1 MAFGSNLEQGTYSE
15 RRLVAEA
22 VQLIEKTSMNQTL
35 IFIPHW
41 VFEGPLLVA
50 WLIIGI
56 AILGF
61 LWMKHGAGQEVWSFV
76 PVFAAVALM
85 IQFVLP
91 VLEISGINPE
101 DPTGPA
107 ITVGLAIRGYGIF
120 LVCAI
125 VSGFALAIFRAPAVG
140 LTSDQVI
147 SLGFWMILVG
157 IAGARIFYVI
167 QKSDDFFANGA
178 SFGQLLLAV
187 VDMTKGGLV
196 VYGSLIGGMI
206 AGVAYLKINKLP
218 LARTADLIAPGMALG
233 LAIGRL
239 GCLMNGCCYGGICE
253 APLPS
258 VTFPPGSPPYMAQL
272 DSGAL
277 IGIKATENL
286 NSTSGFRWLVEA
298 VEQGSPAAR
307 QGVQVGDEFSIS
319 APDERYIR
327 FEKKNGS
334 ESISL
339 LISLESSRREGGAV
353 PAITLPVAELPAR
366 SRPVYPTQIYSAI
379 NAFLLCL
386 VLWFYWTV
394 RKYDGEVFALMLIL
408 YSIGRFLMELIR
420 IDEKGQL
427 GTGLT
432 ISQLISVAMI
442 ILGISLLALAR
453 RPNAKPVL
461 PV

>member
-1 MAFGSNLEQGTYSE
+1 
-15 RRLVAEA
+15 
-22 VQLIEKTSMNQTL
+22 MNQTL

-41 VFEGPLLVA
+41 VFEGPLLAA
-50 WLIIGI
+50 WLIIGV
-56 AILGF
+56 AVLGF
-61 LWMKHGAGQEVWSFV
+61 LWMKHGSGQETWSFV

-85 IQFVLP
+85 IHFVLP

-107 ITVGLAIRGYGIF
+107 ITIGLAIRGYGIF

-125 VSGFALAIFRAPAVG
+125 VSGFALAIFRAPCIG

-167 QKSDDFFANGA
+167 QKSDVFLANGA

-206 AGVAYLKINKLP
+206 AGVAYLKFNKLP
-218 LARTADLIAPGMALG
+218 LAKTADLIAPGMALG

-272 DSGAL
+272 NNGAL
-277 IGIKATENL
+277 IGITATENL
-286 NSTSGFRWLVEA
+286 DSNSGFRWVAESIEA
-298 VEQGSPAAR
+298 GSPAAE
-307 QGVQVGDEFSIS
+307 QGLQVGDEFSIN

-327 FEKKNGS
+327 FEKQDGS
-334 ESISL
+334 ESIAL
-339 LISLESSRREGGAV
+339 LISLESKRNDGVGA
-353 PAITLPVAELPAR
+353 PSITVPVADLPAR
-366 SRPVYPTQIYSAI
+366 SRAVYPTQIYSAI

-386 VLWFYWTV
+386 VLWFYWTI

-408 YSIGRFLMELIR
+408 YSVGRFLMELIR

-442 ILGISLLALAR
+442 ILGVSLLAYAR

-461 PV
+461 PA

>member
-1 MAFGSNLEQGTYSE
+1 
-15 RRLVAEA
+15 
-22 VQLIEKTSMNQTL
+22 MNQTL

-41 VFEGPLLVA
+41 VFEGPLLAA
-50 WLIIGI
+50 WVIIGV
-56 AILGF
+56 AVLGS
-61 LWMKHGAGQEVWSFV
+61 LVMKHGAGQEAWSFV

-85 IQFVLP
+85 IHFVLP
-91 VLEISGINPE
+91 VLEISGINPK
-101 DPTGPA
+101 DPTGPLMT
-107 ITVGLAIRGYGIF
+107 IGLAIRGYGIF
-120 LVCAI
+120 LVFAI
-125 VSGFALAIFRAPAVG
+125 ISGFALAIFRAPSIG

-167 QKSDDFFANGA
+167 QKSDNFFADGA
-178 SFGQLLLAV
+178 SFSKLFLAV

-206 AGVAYLKINKLP
+206 AGVAYLKLNKLP

-286 NSTSGFRWLVEA
+286 DSQSGFRWIAEGVEEA
-298 VEQGSPAAR
+298 SLAAKR
-307 QGVQVGDEFSIS
+307 GVQVGDEFSIS

-327 FEKKNGS
+327 FEKKDGS
-334 ESISL
+334 ESIAL
-339 LISLESSRREGGAV
+339 LISLESSRENGGGMPSIAV
-353 PAITLPVAELPAR
+353 PVADLPAR
-366 SRPVYPTQIYSAI
+366 SKAVYPTQIYSAI
-379 NAFLLCL
+379 NAFLLCF

-432 ISQLISVAMI
+432 ISQLISIAMI
-442 ILGISLLALAR
+442 ILGVSLLAYAR
-453 RPNAKPVL
+453 RPSAKPVL
-461 PV
+461 LA

>member
-1 MAFGSNLEQGTYSE
+1 
-15 RRLVAEA
+15 
-22 VQLIEKTSMNQTL
+22 MNQTL

-41 VFEGPLLVA
+41 VFEGPLLAA
-50 WLIIGI
+50 WLIIGV
-56 AILGF
+56 AVLGF
-61 LWMKHGAGQEVWSFV
+61 LWMKHGSGQETWSFV

-85 IQFVLP
+85 IHFVLP

-107 ITVGLAIRGYGIF
+107 ITIGLAIRGYGIF

-125 VSGFALAIFRAPAVG
+125 VSGFALAIFRAPCIG

-157 IAGARIFYVI
+157 IAGARVFYVI
-167 QKSDDFFANGA
+167 QKSDVFLANGA
-178 SFGQLLLAV
+178 SFGQLMLAV

-206 AGVAYLKINKLP
+206 AGVAYLKFNKLP
-218 LARTADLIAPGMALG
+218 LAKTADLIAPGMALG

-272 DSGAL
+272 NNGAL

-286 NSTSGFRWLVEA
+286 DSNSGFRWVAESIEA
-298 VEQGSPAAR
+298 GSPAAE
-307 QGVQVGDEFSIS
+307 QGLQVGDEFSIN

-327 FEKKNGS
+327 FEKQDGS
-334 ESISL
+334 ESIAL
-339 LISLESSRREGGAV
+339 LISLESNRNDGVGV
-353 PAITLPVAELPAR
+353 PSITVPVADLPAR
-366 SRPVYPTQIYSAI
+366 SRAVYPTQIYSAI

-386 VLWFYWTV
+386 VLWFYWTI

-408 YSIGRFLMELIR
+408 YSVGRFLMELIR

-442 ILGISLLALAR
+442 ILGVSLLAYAR
-453 RPNAKPVL
+453 RPSAKPVL
-461 PV
+461 PA

>member
-1 MAFGSNLEQGTYSE
+1 
-15 RRLVAEA
+15 
-22 VQLIEKTSMNQTL
+22 MNQTL

-41 VFEGPLLVA
+41 VFEGPLLAA
-50 WLIIGI
+50 WLIIGVTV
-56 AILGF
+56 LGF
-61 LWMKHGAGQEVWSFV
+61 LWMKHGSGQETWSFV

-85 IQFVLP
+85 IHFVLP

-107 ITVGLAIRGYGIF
+107 ITIGLAIRGYGIF

-125 VSGFALAIFRAPAVG
+125 VSGFALAIFRAPCIG

-157 IAGARIFYVI
+157 IAGARVFYVI
-167 QKSDDFFANGA
+167 QKSDVFLANGA

-206 AGVAYLKINKLP
+206 AGVAYLKFNKLP
-218 LARTADLIAPGMALG
+218 LAKTADLIAPGMALG

-272 DSGAL
+272 NNGAL

-286 NSTSGFRWLVEA
+286 DSNSGFRWVAESIEA
-298 VEQGSPAAR
+298 GSPAAE
-307 QGVQVGDEFSIS
+307 QGLQVGDEFSIN

-327 FEKKNGS
+327 FEKQDGS
-334 ESISL
+334 ESIAL
-339 LISLESSRREGGAV
+339 LISLESNRNDGVGV
-353 PAITLPVAELPAR
+353 PSITVPVADLPAR
-366 SRPVYPTQIYSAI
+366 SRAVYPTQIYSAI

-386 VLWFYWTV
+386 VLWFYWTI

-408 YSIGRFLMELIR
+408 YSVGRFLMELIR

-442 ILGISLLALAR
+442 ILGVSLLAYAR
-453 RPNAKPVL
+453 RPSAKPVL
-461 PV
+461 PA

>member
-1 MAFGSNLEQGTYSE
+1 
-15 RRLVAEA
+15 
-22 VQLIEKTSMNQTL
+22 MNQTL

-41 VFEGPLLVA
+41 VFEGPLLAA
-50 WLIIGI
+50 WLIIGV
-56 AILGF
+56 AVLGF
-61 LWMKHGAGQEVWSFV
+61 LWMKHGSGQETWSFV

-85 IQFVLP
+85 IHFVLP

-107 ITVGLAIRGYGIF
+107 ITIGLAIRGYGIF

-125 VSGFALAIFRAPAVG
+125 VSGFALAIFRAPCIG

-157 IAGARIFYVI
+157 IAGARVFYVI
-167 QKSDDFFANGA
+167 QKSDVFLANGA

-206 AGVAYLKINKLP
+206 AGVAYLKFNKLP
-218 LARTADLIAPGMALG
+218 LAKTADLIAPGMALG

-272 DSGAL
+272 NNGAL

-286 NSTSGFRWLVEA
+286 DSNSGFRWVAESIEA
-298 VEQGSPAAR
+298 GSPAAE
-307 QGVQVGDEFSIS
+307 QGLQVGDEFSIN

-327 FEKKNGS
+327 FEKQDGS
-334 ESISL
+334 ESIAL
-339 LISLESSRREGGAV
+339 LISLESNRNDGVGVPSIAV
-353 PAITLPVAELPAR
+353 PVADLPAR
-366 SRPVYPTQIYSAI
+366 SRAVYPTQIYSAI

-386 VLWFYWTV
+386 VLWFYWTI

-408 YSIGRFLMELIR
+408 YSVGRFLMELIR

-442 ILGISLLALAR
+442 ILGVSLLAYAR
-453 RPNAKPVL
+453 RPSAKPVL
-461 PV
+461 PA

>member
-1 MAFGSNLEQGTYSE
+1 LACGTHADLGWAAKDGSDL
-15 RRLVAEA
+15 
-22 VQLIEKTSMNQTL
+22 LIENTRMNQTL

-41 VFEGPLLVA
+41 VFEGPLLAA
-50 WLIIGI
+50 WIIIGV

-61 LWMKHGAGQEVWSFV
+61 LFMKHGAGQETWSFV
-76 PVFAAVALM
+76 PVFVVVALM

-91 VLEISGINPE
+91 VLEVSGINPD
-101 DPTGPA
+101 DPTGPF
-107 ITVGLAIRGYGIF
+107 TKLGLAIRGYGML
-120 LVCAI
+120 LVLAI
-125 VSGFALAIFRAPAVG
+125 VSGFTLAIFRAPYVG

-147 SLGFWMILVG
+147 SLGFWMILAG

-167 QKSDDFFANGA
+167 QKSDDFFSNGA
-178 SFGQLLLAV
+178 SIGQLLLAV

-206 AGVAYLKINKLP
+206 AGVTYLKMNGLP

-258 VTFPPGSPPYMAQL
+258 VTFPPGSPPYMTQL
-272 DSGAL
+272 DNGSL
-277 IGIKATENL
+277 IGIKATGNPDL
-286 NSTSGFRWLVEA
+286 QSGFRWIVEA
-298 VEQGSPAAR
+298 VEEGSLAAK
-307 QGVQVGDEFSIS
+307 QGVQVGDEFSIK
-319 APDERYIR
+319 APDERFIR
-327 FEKKNGS
+327 FEKMDGS
-334 ESISL
+334 ESIAL
-339 LISLESSRREGGAV
+339 QISLESNRNIGLGMPS
-353 PAITLPVAELPAR
+353 ITVPVADLPAR
-366 SRPVYPTQIYSAI
+366 SRYVYPTQIYSAI

-420 IDEKGQL
+420 IDEQGQF

-432 ISQLISVAMI
+432 ISQLISIAMI
-442 ILGISLLALAR
+442 ILGVSLLAYAR

-461 PV
+461 LA

>member
-1 MAFGSNLEQGTYSE
+1 
-15 RRLVAEA
+15 
-22 VQLIEKTSMNQTL
+22 MNQTL

-41 VFEGPLLVA
+41 VFEGPLLAA
-50 WLIIGI
+50 WLVIGVTV
-56 AILGF
+56 LGF
-61 LWMKHGAGQEVWSFV
+61 LLMKHGLGQETWSFV

-101 DPTGPA
+101 DPTGPT
-107 ITVGLAIRGYGIF
+107 ITIGLAIRGYGIF

-125 VSGFALAIFRAPAVG
+125 VSGFTLAIFRAPSVG

-167 QKSDDFFANGA
+167 QKSDDFLANGA

-206 AGVAYLKINKLP
+206 AGVTYLKWNKLP
-218 LARTADLIAPGMALG
+218 LARTADLVAPGMALG

-239 GCLMNGCCYGGICE
+239 GCLMNGCCYGGVCE

-286 NSTSGFRWLVEA
+286 DPTSSFRWIAEA
-298 VEQGSPAAR
+298 VEEGSLADE

-327 FEKKNGS
+327 FEKKTGS
-334 ESISL
+334 QSL
-339 LISLESSRREGGAV
+339 ALLMNLESNRNGGAAA
-353 PAITLPVAELPAR
+353 PPITVPVADLPAR
-366 SRPVYPTQIYSAI
+366 SRAVYPTQIYSAI

-386 VLWFYWTV
+386 VLWLYWTV

-432 ISQLISVAMI
+432 ISQLISVAII
-442 ILGISLLALAR
+442 ILGISLLAVAR
-453 RPNAKPVL
+453 RPNAKPAL
-461 PV
+461 PA

>member
-1 MAFGSNLEQGTYSE
+1 
-15 RRLVAEA
+15 
-22 VQLIEKTSMNQTL
+22 MNQTL

-41 VFEGPLLVA
+41 VFEGPLLAA
-50 WLIIGI
+50 WLIIGV
-56 AILGF
+56 AVLGF
-61 LWMKHGAGQEVWSFV
+61 LWMKHGSGQETWSFV

-85 IQFVLP
+85 IHFVLP

-107 ITVGLAIRGYGIF
+107 ITIGLAIRGYGIF

-125 VSGFALAIFRAPAVG
+125 VSGFALAIFRAPCIG

-157 IAGARIFYVI
+157 IAGARVFYVI
-167 QKSDDFFANGA
+167 QKSDVFLANGA

-206 AGVAYLKINKLP
+206 AGVAYLKFNKLP
-218 LARTADLIAPGMALG
+218 LAKTADLIAPGMALG

-272 DSGAL
+272 NNGAL

-286 NSTSGFRWLVEA
+286 DSNSGFRWVAESIEA
-298 VEQGSPAAR
+298 GSPAAE
-307 QGVQVGDEFSIS
+307 QGLQVGDEFSIN

-327 FEKKNGS
+327 FEKQDGS
-334 ESISL
+334 ESIAL
-339 LISLESSRREGGAV
+339 LISLESNRNDGVGV
-353 PAITLPVAELPAR
+353 PSITVPVADLPAR
-366 SRPVYPTQIYSAI
+366 SRAVYPTQIYSAI

-386 VLWFYWTV
+386 VLWFYWTI

-408 YSIGRFLMELIR
+408 YSVGRFLMELIR

-442 ILGISLLALAR
+442 ILGVSLLAYAR
-453 RPNAKPVL
+453 RPSAKPVL
-461 PV
+461 PA

>member
-1 MAFGSNLEQGTYSE
+1 
-15 RRLVAEA
+15 
-22 VQLIEKTSMNQTL
+22 MNQTL

-41 VFEGPLLVA
+41 VFEGPLLAA
-50 WLIIGI
+50 WLIIGVTV
-56 AILGF
+56 LGF
-61 LWMKHGAGQEVWSFV
+61 LWMKHGSGQETWSFV

-85 IQFVLP
+85 IHFVLP

-107 ITVGLAIRGYGIF
+107 ITIGLAIRGYGIF

-125 VSGFALAIFRAPAVG
+125 VSGFALAIFRAPCIG

-157 IAGARIFYVI
+157 IAGARVFYVI
-167 QKSDDFFANGA
+167 QKSDVFLANGA

-206 AGVAYLKINKLP
+206 AGVAYLKFNKLP
-218 LARTADLIAPGMALG
+218 LAKTADLIAPGMALG

-272 DSGAL
+272 NNGAL

-286 NSTSGFRWLVEA
+286 DSNSGFRWVAESIEA
-298 VEQGSPAAR
+298 GSPAAE
-307 QGVQVGDEFSIS
+307 QGLQVGDEFSIN

-327 FEKKNGS
+327 FEKQDGS
-334 ESISL
+334 ESIAL
-339 LISLESSRREGGAV
+339 LISLESNRNDGVGA
-353 PAITLPVAELPAR
+353 PSITVPVADLPAR
-366 SRPVYPTQIYSAI
+366 SRAVYPTQIYSAI

-386 VLWFYWTV
+386 VLWFYWTI

-408 YSIGRFLMELIR
+408 YSVGRFLMELIR

-442 ILGISLLALAR
+442 ILGVSLLAYAR
-453 RPNAKPVL
+453 RPSAKPVL
-461 PV
+461 PA

>member
-1 MAFGSNLEQGTYSE
+1 
-15 RRLVAEA
+15 
-22 VQLIEKTSMNQTL
+22 MNQTL

-41 VFEGPLLVA
+41 VFEGPLLAA
-50 WLIIGI
+50 WLIIGV
-56 AILGF
+56 AVLGF
-61 LWMKHGAGQEVWSFV
+61 LWMKHGSGQETWSFV

-85 IQFVLP
+85 IHFVLP

-107 ITVGLAIRGYGIF
+107 ITIGLAIRGYGIF

-125 VSGFALAIFRAPAVG
+125 VSGFALAIFRAPCIG

-157 IAGARIFYVI
+157 IAGARVFYVI
-167 QKSDDFFANGA
+167 QKSDVFLANDA

-206 AGVAYLKINKLP
+206 AGVAYLKFNKLP
-218 LARTADLIAPGMALG
+218 LAKTADLIAPGMALG

-272 DSGAL
+272 NNGAL

-286 NSTSGFRWLVEA
+286 DSNSGFRWVAESIEA
-298 VEQGSPAAR
+298 GSPAAE
-307 QGVQVGDEFSIS
+307 QGLQVGDEFSIN

-327 FEKKNGS
+327 FEKQDGS
-334 ESISL
+334 ESIAL
-339 LISLESSRREGGAV
+339 LISLESNRNDGVGV
-353 PAITLPVAELPAR
+353 PSITVPVADLPAR
-366 SRPVYPTQIYSAI
+366 SRAVYPTQIYSAI

-386 VLWFYWTV
+386 VLWFYWTI

-408 YSIGRFLMELIR
+408 YSVGRFLMELIR

-442 ILGISLLALAR
+442 ILGVSLLAYAR
-453 RPNAKPVL
+453 RPSAKPVL
-461 PV
+461 PA